1 MKRHGDSAEGDNR
14 ASGRSSTLV
23 LLAGPR
29 RKILSPAVSL
39 GTLLP
44 RSALYIFT
52 SLICTTGWMFV

>member
-14 ASGRSSTLV
+14 TNGRSSTLV

-29 RKILSPAVSL
+29 RKVLSPAVSFM
-39 GTLLP
+39 TLLP